1 MEKKEAEKE
10 KKKKHFIIT
19 KNKDEY
25 ITLEYKELFDDPCKY
40 LQSNTK
46 FIIGHYSLNKQR
58 ISKSLINQKL
68 SKSNPKIQ
76 YIKSKECYDNNNNK
90 TNEYFDKKDSKTS
103 LNNINIHSSNNNN
116 KNKKRC
122 MSALNPKRKMN
133 YDLINRRNKSRNFL
147 KLPNT
152 LKSSDPLKSIHY
164 EFKTPKQIIEIFKKF
179 KKDEGCEKINL
190 FSKKIDDIYD
200 KKYSLQEKYLNYNR
214 REKKKLNYLSKYLS
228 KKCEKKEENLL
239 VNKIDEF
246 NIKRQIV
253 NYYYYQKLLSEKL
266 GNNYWICNLRRPKND
281 YKINY
286 VNTGRNDKEPWEQI
300 VDSGDSEIEIIN
312 NPSSQF
318 HLDNTGSMKYLK
330 YINNYPNLK
339 SFSQI
344 KIDGKNLFN
353 QEYNNFIN
361 SIDNNNNKSIKY
373 KLYKD
378 PQEKKSKSIQEL
390 LFKEN
395 YRPLSRQKKLY
406 LKRKII

>member
-1 MEKKEAEKE
+1 
-10 KKKKHFIIT
+10 
-19 KNKDEY
+19 
-25 ITLEYKELFDDPCKY
+25 
-40 LQSNTK
+40 
-46 FIIGHYSLNKQR
+46 
-58 ISKSLINQKL
+58 
-68 SKSNPKIQ
+68 
-76 YIKSKECYDNNNNK
+76 
-90 TNEYFDKKDSKTS
+90 
-103 LNNINIHSSNNNN
+103 
-116 KNKKRC
+116 
-122 MSALNPKRKMN
+122 
-133 YDLINRRNKSRNFL
+133 
-147 KLPNT
+147 
-152 LKSSDPLKSIHY
+152 
-164 EFKTPKQIIEIFKKF
+164 
-179 KKDEGCEKINL
+179 
-190 FSKKIDDIYD
+190 
-200 KKYSLQEKYLNYNR
+200 
-214 REKKKLNYLSKYLS
+214 
-228 KKCEKKEENLL
+228 L

-344 KIDGKNLFN
+344 KIDGINLFN
-353 QEYNNFIN
+353 QEYNNFLN